1 MNSSALARVTAVVL
15 LLSFPGCSVYKAATQ
30 PGPADLSGLGIG
42 TPRTQVI
49 MELGPPK
56 MSESD
61 AQGKKTDVYEFVSGL
76 HQGSKA
82 RIILYLAADVFTLT
96 LAELILW
103 PMELTVMEKAVCMAH
118 ATYDKDQHV
127 ETWVV
132 KQKDGVQGC

>member
-1 MNSSALARVTAVVL
+1 MNSSALARVTSVLL

-49 MELGPPK
+49 MQLGPPK

-61 AQGKKTDVYEFVSGL
+61 AQGKKTDIYEFASGL

-82 RIILYLAADVFTLT
+82 RIILYLAADVFTLA

-103 PMELTVMEKAVCMAH
+103 PIELTVMEKAVCIAH
-118 ATYDKDQHV
+118 ATYDKDQRV
-127 ETWVV
+127 EAWMVR
-132 KQKDGVQGC
+132 QKDGVQSC

>member
-1 MNSSALARVTAVVL
+1 MNPSALARVTAVVL
-15 LLSFPGCSVYKAATQ
+15 LLSFPGCSVYKAGTQ

-49 MELGPPK
+49 MQLGPPK

-61 AQGKKTDVYEFVSGL
+61 TQGRKTDVYEFVSGF

-82 RIILYLAADVFTLT
+82 RIILYLAADVFTLA
-96 LAELILW
+96 LAELVLW
-103 PMELTVMEKAVCMAH
+103 PMELTVMDKAACIAH
-118 ATYDKDQHV
+118 AAYDKDQRV